1 MNKEVSKYFDK
12 VTKWKD
18 EMKMLRALLLQCGLE
33 ETLKWGKPCYIHQS
47 TNVVM
52 IQAFKEHCDL
62 GFFKGALLKDSKGL
76 LVKAGENTQGARQLK
91 FTDSNGI
98 EKLKTTIKQYVKEA
112 IQVEASGEKVIAQNK
127 IEIIE
132 ELSQF
137 FKKNAALKKAF
148 LNLTPG
154 RQRAY
159 LIYFSAAKQVET
171 RISRIENN
179 IPKIMCGKGM
189 HDCTCGLSKRMPNCD
204 GSHKLLKNK

>member
-12 VTKWKD
+12 ATKWKD
-18 EMKMLRALLLQCGLE
+18 EMQRLRALLLECGLE
-33 ETLKWGKPCYIHQS
+33 ETLKWGKPCYMHQS
-47 TNVVM
+47 ANVVM
-52 IQAFKEHCDL
+52 IQSFKEHCDL
-62 GFFKGALLKDSKGL
+62 GFFKGALLKDPKGL

-91 FTDSNGI
+91 FTDINGI

-112 IQVEASGEKVIAQNK
+112 ILVEASGEKIITQNK

-204 GSHKLLKNK
+204 GSHKL